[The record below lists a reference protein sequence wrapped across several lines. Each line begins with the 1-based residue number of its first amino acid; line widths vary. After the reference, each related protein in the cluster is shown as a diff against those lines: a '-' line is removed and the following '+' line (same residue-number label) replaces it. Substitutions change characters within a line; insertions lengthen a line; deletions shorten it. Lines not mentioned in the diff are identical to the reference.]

1 MDSSNIPATAPRRRI
16 RSEAKTMTPDAIIDR
31 CRELTSQPLGKVA
44 EAWKAAHGGGRAV
57 AVYPVYAPV
66 EVIHAAGMLPLGL
79 FGGGSSVELTHADAR
94 FQSFVCSIAKST
106 LELGFQQ
113 IVKGVDGFV
122 FSNIC
127 DVARNLGSIYKRN
140 FTDVHVE
147 YLHLPQNSTSP
158 AVVRYAASELR
169 RLADGLAASF
179 GVHVSDSALGKSIET
194 YNAVRARLRALYA
207 LRIAEPHKLSTVE
220 LYLILRASTLVPP
233 EEALEWLDALVTGL
247 PARAARSRDRLR
259 VVIEGAFCEQ
269 PPLGLLE
276 VLEEAGCYV
285 VEDDLMLGWRWF
297 TSDVAP
303 GGDAFDRLGAAYV
316 NQAVPSSTRHES
328 REHRSAGLIE
338 KVRRSSADAVIFMP
352 AKFCEP
358 ALFDY
363 VLMKQGL
370 DKAGIPHLLI
380 EFEEK
385 MWTFERTRNEIET
398 FVESMLFD

>member
-1 MDSSNIPATAPRRRI
+1 
-16 RSEAKTMTPDAIIDR
+16 MTPEQIIER
-31 CRELTSQPLGKVA
+31 SRELVAQPLGAVA
-44 EAWKAAHGGGRAV
+44 ERWKAEHPGGRAV
-57 AVYPVYAPV
+57 AAYPVWAPA
-66 EVIHAAGMLPLGL
+66 ELIHAAGMLPLSL
-79 FGGGSSVELTHADAR
+79 LGGGTSVELTHADAR

-106 LELGFQQ
+106 LELAFQGQ
-113 IVKGVDGFV
+113 VKGVDGLV

-127 DVARNLGSIYKRN
+127 DVARNLSSIYQRN
-140 FTDVHVE
+140 FPETFVE
-147 YLHLPQNSTSP
+147 YLHLPQNSTSA
-158 AVVRYAASELR
+158 AVGEYAAAELR
-169 RLADGLAASF
+169 RLAAAFGDAFGLTASPAAL
-179 GVHVSDSALGKSIET
+179 AKSIEV
-194 YNAVRARLRALYA
+194 YDALRARLRALYA

-220 LYLILRASTLVPP
+220 LYTVLRACTLVPP
-233 EEALEWLDALVTGL
+233 EEGIGWLDVLLAEL
-247 PARAARSRDRLR
+247 PRRAARARDRLR
-259 VVIEGAFCEQ
+259 VVVEGAFCEQ

-285 VEDDLMLGWRWF
+285 VEDDLLLGWRWF
-297 TSDVAP
+297 TTDVA
-303 GGDAFDRLGAAYV
+303 GEGDPFERLGTAYV

-328 REHRSAGLIE
+328 RQHRSAGLIE
-338 KVRRSSADAVIFMP
+338 KVRRAKADAVVFMP

-370 DKAGIPHLLI
+370 EREGIPHLLV

>member
-1 MDSSNIPATAPRRRI
+1 MTA
-16 RSEAKTMTPDAIIDR
+16 DQIIEH
-31 CRELTSQPLGKVA
+31 CRELVSRPLGAVA
-44 EAWKAAHGGGRAV
+44 EQWKARHPGGRAV
-57 AVYPVYAPV
+57 AAYPVFAPA
-66 EVIHAAGMLPLGL
+66 EVIHAAGLLPLGL
-79 FGGGSSVELTHADAR
+79 FGGGTSVELTHADAR
-94 FQSFVCSIAKST
+94 FQSFVCSIAKSS
-106 LELGFQQ
+106 LELGFQGL
-113 IVKGVDGFV
+113 VKGVDGFV

-140 FTDVHVE
+140 FPDVFVE

-158 AVVRYAASELR
+158 AVAAYAGAELR
-169 RLADGLAASF
+169 RLAEELEGRFGLD
-179 GVHVSDSALGKSIET
+179 VTPVALAKSIET
-194 YNAVRARLRALYA
+194 YNALRARIRALYA
-207 LRIAEPHKLSTVE
+207 LRIAEPQKLSTSE
-220 LYLILRASTLVPP
+220 LYSVLRAATAAPP
-233 EEALEWLDALVTGL
+233 EESLGWLDTLLDEL
-247 PARAARSRDRLR
+247 PRREARPRDRLR

-269 PPLGLLE
+269 PPIGLLE

-297 TSDVAP
+297 TADVATD
-303 GGDAFDRLGAAYV
+303 GDPFERLGAAYV

-328 REHRSAGLIE
+328 RQHRSEGLIE
-338 KVRRSSADAVIFMP
+338 KVRRARADAVVFMP

-370 DKAGIPHLLI
+370 ERAGIPHLLV

>member
-1 MDSSNIPATAPRRRI
+1 
-16 RSEAKTMTPDAIIDR
+16 MTPDVAIAQY
-31 CRELTSQPLGKVA
+31 RELIAEPLSAVVGR
-44 EAWKAAHGGGRAV
+44 WKERHPGGRVIAS
-57 AVYPVYAPV
+57 YPVWAPN
-66 EVIHAAGMLPLGL
+66 EVIHAAGMLPLSL
-79 FGGGSSVELTHADAR
+79 LGGGTSVELTHADAR

-106 LELGFQQ
+106 LELGFQGR
-113 IVKGVDGFV
+113 VAGVDGLV

-140 FTDVHVE
+140 FPDTFVE
-147 YLHLPQNSTSP
+147 YLHLPQNSTSS
-158 AVVRYAASELR
+158 AVVPYLTSELR
-169 RLADGLAASF
+169 RLATGFGPAFGLK
-179 GVHVSDSALGKSIET
+179 VTEPALAEAIEA
-194 YNAVRARLRALYA
+194 YDALRARVRALYA
-207 LRIAEPHKLSTVE
+207 LRIAEPQKVSTAE
-220 LYLILRASTLVPP
+220 LYTILRAATLMPVA
-233 EEALEWLDALVTGL
+233 EATAALDELLTAL
-247 PARAARSRDRLR
+247 AAREARPRDRLR
-259 VVIEGAFCEQ
+259 VVVEGAFCEQ

-285 VEDDLMLGWRWF
+285 VEDDLLLGWRWF
-297 TSDVAP
+297 TADVGAD
-303 GGDAFDRLGAAYV
+303 GDPFERLASAYV
-316 NQAVPSSTRHES
+316 NRAVPSSTRHES

-338 KVRRSSADAVIFMP
+338 KVRRGRADAVVFMP

-370 DKAGIPHLLI
+370 ERAGIPHMLV

>member
-1 MDSSNIPATAPRRRI
+1 
-16 RSEAKTMTPDAIIDR
+16 MTIESIIEQ
-31 CRELTSQPLGKVA
+31 CRARVDQPLGKVA
-44 EAWKAAHGGGRAV
+44 EGWKADHPGGRAV
-57 AVYPVYAPV
+57 AVYPVWAPA
-66 EVIHAAGMLPLGL
+66 EVIHAAGMLPLAL
-79 FGGGSSVELTHADAR
+79 LGGGTSVELTHADAR

-106 LELGFQQ
+106 LELGFQRL
-113 IVKGVDGFV
+113 VEGVDGFV

-127 DVARNLGSIYKRN
+127 DVARNLGSIYQRN
-140 FTDVHVE
+140 FPGVMVE

-158 AVVRYAASELR
+158 AVVGYLASELR
-169 RLADGLAASF
+169 RLAARFETAFGLRVTDAAL
-179 GVHVSDSALGKSIET
+179 AKSLDT
-194 YNAVRARLRALYA
+194 YDMLRARIRALYA
-207 LRIAEPHKLSTVE
+207 ARIAAPEKLSTVE
-220 LYLILRASTLVPP
+220 LYLLQRAATLSPP
-233 EEALEWLDALVTGL
+233 EEVIGWLDALLAAL
-247 PARAARSRDRLR
+247 PARTARRQDRMR

-285 VEDDLMLGWRWF
+285 VEDDLLLGWRWF
-297 TSDVAP
+297 TGDVAGA
-303 GGDAFDRLGAAYV
+303 GGDPFERLASAYV
-316 NQAVPSSTRHES
+316 NQSVASSTRHES
-328 REHRSAGLIE
+328 REHRSAGLVE
-338 KVRRSSADAVIFMP
+338 KVRRARADAVVFTP

-370 DKAGIPHLLI
+370 EREGIPHLLV